1 MSRPAVSQSA
11 RSRRQIVRSY
21 HARGDAAQEALLA
34 EALCLAPPRAER
46 GPELLTLLQRYGNQ
60 NFTFGATSFAE
71 LRRIF
76 WLVRPRRDQI
86 FCDVGAGYGHVVL
99 YGAHVLPCRF
109 RAVEILPVRCA
120 AMKRSLRRS
129 GLRRV
134 EVVQSDAF
142 DCDYHDVA
150 YLFLSN
156 PFFFDAAARFL
167 DTVVAAR
174 RRALTVVA
182 THNIVAVLRADRRFV
197 EVEVDAGLPAYR
209 FGIFR
214 LRRRSPR
221 RATRHKGSGA

>member
-1 MSRPAVSQSA
+1 MSRSVSQRG
-11 RSRRQIVRSY
+11 RSRRQIVRAY
-21 HARGDAAQEALLA
+21 HARGDAGQEALLA
-34 EALCLAPPRAER
+34 EALCLSSQGTERA
-46 GPELLTLLQRYGNQ
+46 PELLTLLQRYGNQ
-60 NFTFGATSFAE
+60 NFTFGATSFGE

-76 WLVRPRRDQI
+76 RLIRPRKDQI

-109 RAVEILPVRCA
+109 RAIEILPVRCA

-134 EVVQSDAF
+134 EVVQRNAF
-142 DCDYHDVA
+142 DCDYRDVA

-197 EVEVDAGLPAYR
+197 EVAVNSGLPAYR

-221 RATRHKGSGA
+221 RATRHEGRGD